1 MDEQKLL
8 LYKLKPG
15 VSKQLLFF
23 IAALIWTFAG
33 VMLLFKGYQL
43 LSSNPENIW
52 IKLTI
57 SIICGVLFYVFI
69 FSGISYKHS
78 TRIKLLV
85 SEKPCA
91 FSFFNWKSYLMMSLM
106 ITMGI
111 GLRISGI
118 VSAGILS
125 ILYITMGIP
134 LLTSALRFYSDGY
147 NFNNTINKK

>member
-1 MDEQKLL
+1 MYSQMSI

-15 VSKQLLFF
+15 VSKHLLFF

-33 VMLLFKGYQL
+33 AMLLFKGYL
-43 LSSNPENIW
+43 MISSNPENIW

-69 FSGISYKHS
+69 FSGISFKHS

-91 FSFFNWKSYLMMSLM
+91 FSFFSWKSYLMMSLM

-125 ILYITMGIP
+125 ILYITMDIP
-134 LLTSALRFYSDGY
+134 LLSSALSFYFDGY
-147 NFNNTINKK
+147 NFKNTINKK